1 MMSRSMSLVAI
12 ASMVATSTACPAT
25 NDLMADTD
33 TDAEVA
39 SDTADDHA
47 ASSDGSGPSSS
58 SVSSDTGGSGDAG
71 SSGDT
76 GNSACAGVPEAVESF
91 TIDVG
96 AWKAP
101 FFPGVEFGAGWQ
113 GSCTI
118 SAADASSMTLDCADD
133 PMGPPIMALSFT
145 LASVE
150 VPWQAGEL
158 VDMSYLRWW
167 YSDGE
172 FLSLRDPDSL
182 ETDGGLLL
190 ALARTGGDGSFEYVD
205 DFVAPLTF
213 EEDLDFCGQAGD
225 DEYLP
230 AEVTFFGPD
239 GNAHPLLQGDE
250 ATIAGSAG
258 EQYVVALHQAEIG
271 PFSDD
276 YGSFI
281 DVVVQRLP

>member
-1 MMSRSMSLVAI
+1 MEWIEDVMSRSMSLGAV
-12 ASMVATSTACPAT
+12 ASMLAISTACPAA
-25 NDLMADTD
+25 NDLMTD

-39 SDTADDHA
+39 SGTADDDT
-47 ASSDGSGPSSS
+47 SSEDGSGPSSS
-58 SVSSDTGGSGDAG
+58 SASSDMG
-71 SSGDT
+71 SSGES
-76 GNSACAGVPEAVESF
+76 GSPACAGVPEAVESF

-96 AWKAP
+96 AWEAP
-101 FFPGVEFGAGWQ
+101 FFPGVEFGVGWQ

-133 PMGPPIMALSFT
+133 PMGPPIMELSFILT
-145 LASVE
+145 SPE
-150 VPWQAGEL
+150 VSWQAGDL
-158 VDMSYLRWW
+158 VDMSYLHWW

-213 EEDLDFCGQAGD
+213 EEDLDFCGQTVD

-250 ATIAGSAG
+250 AAIAGSAG